1 MHNVRETKMATDAA
15 AHRKFATK
23 QVSCK
28 SSRRLRAIG
37 AYVRF
42 RTASGSV
49 VWVEGWWRCCT
60 RWYWPGE
67 HDGHCNLWF
76 VHRVSTDGALLHGR
90 FVIPLQCKVSSGEI
104 QFVSIC
110 YALLQTF

>member
-49 VWVEGWWRCCT
+49 VAGGGVVE
-60 RWYWPGE
+60 
-67 HDGHCNLWF
+67 
-76 VHRVSTDGALLHGR
+76 VLHPVVLAWG
-90 FVIPLQCKVSSGEI
+90 
-104 QFVSIC
+104 
-110 YALLQTF
+110 T